1 MIIIICICVVT
12 AILVCLSVMFKPEVK
27 IKKFSLGTYWII
39 SLIGALILLIF
50 QFVPLDYVGS
60 RLISNTAINPL
71 KILVLFISMTF
82 LSVFLDELGFF
93 KYLANIA
100 LKKKIKK
107 QITLFLILYSMIA
120 ILTIFTSNDI
130 IILTFTPF
138 ICCFCKK
145 AKINPLPYLFGEFF
159 AANTW
164 SMFLIIGNPTNIY
177 LASSAG
183 MDFFTY
189 IGVMFLPTFGGGIV
203 SLLIIIIIFYKE
215 LKKPIEKVEY
225 ENITLDKAQIII
237 GLIHL
242 FICLILLSI
251 SSYLNIEMWIITFSL
266 CISLILCDSIYKIIR
281 KNSEIVVLQTIKRLP
296 FSLIPFV
303 LSMFVI
309 ALSLEYIG
317 VTDKIALFLNKFDV
331 IFSVGF
337 SSFISANLINNIPMS
352 VLFSSIL
359 NSSNFSQVNYLKG
372 IYAAII
378 GSNIG
383 AYFTPIGALAGIMW
397 MSILKRFDIKIN
409 FANFVKYGSIASIPT
424 LIISLLLLE
433 LFF

>member
-1 MIIIICICVVT
+1 MQVYEI
-12 AILVCLSVMFKPEVK
+12 KRK
-27 IKKFSLGTYWII
+27 IKQKNEWIYNILKKIGSVWNHIRRIPIKFREY
-39 SLIGALILLIF
+39 
-50 QFVPLDYVGS
+50 
-60 RLISNTAINPL
+60 
-71 KILVLFISMTF
+71 
-82 LSVFLDELGFF
+82 
-93 KYLANIA
+93 
-100 LKKKIKK
+100 KKIKK

-183 MDFFTY
+183 IDFFTY

-242 FICLILLSI
+242 FIIIYITYKKPNIAKSTPVAVAILSGFTENAVNPLIQSPNSFPNVYPECPYCLCLCVTETVPMFLVVRKIKP
-251 SSYLNIEMWIITFSL
+251 IT
-266 CISLILCDSIYKIIR
+266 
-281 KNSEIVVLQTIKRLP
+281 
-296 FSLIPFV
+296 
-303 LSMFVI
+303 
-309 ALSLEYIG
+309 
-317 VTDKIALFLNKFDV
+317 
-331 IFSVGF
+331 
-337 SSFISANLINNIPMS
+337 
-352 VLFSSIL
+352 
-359 NSSNFSQVNYLKG
+359 
-372 IYAAII
+372 
-378 GSNIG
+378 
-383 AYFTPIGALAGIMW
+383 
-397 MSILKRFDIKIN
+397 
-409 FANFVKYGSIASIPT
+409 
-424 LIISLLLLE
+424 
-433 LFF
+433 

>member
-1 MIIIICICVVT
+1 M
-12 AILVCLSVMFKPEVK
+12 
-27 IKKFSLGTYWII
+27 
-39 SLIGALILLIF
+39 
-50 QFVPLDYVGS
+50 
-60 RLISNTAINPL
+60 
-71 KILVLFISMTF
+71 
-82 LSVFLDELGFF
+82 
-93 KYLANIA
+93 
-100 LKKKIKK
+100 
-107 QITLFLILYSMIA
+107 
-120 ILTIFTSNDI
+120 
-130 IILTFTPF
+130 
-138 ICCFCKK
+138 
-145 AKINPLPYLFGEFF
+145 
-159 AANTW
+159 
-164 SMFLIIGNPTNIY
+164 
-177 LASSAG
+177 
-183 MDFFTY
+183 
-189 IGVMFLPTFGGGIV
+189 
-203 SLLIIIIIFYKE
+203 
-215 LKKPIEKVEY
+215 
-225 ENITLDKAQIII
+225 
-237 GLIHL
+237 
-242 FICLILLSI
+242 
-251 SSYLNIEMWIITFSL
+251 
-266 CISLILCDSIYKIIR
+266 
-281 KNSEIVVLQTIKRLP
+281 LQTIKRLP